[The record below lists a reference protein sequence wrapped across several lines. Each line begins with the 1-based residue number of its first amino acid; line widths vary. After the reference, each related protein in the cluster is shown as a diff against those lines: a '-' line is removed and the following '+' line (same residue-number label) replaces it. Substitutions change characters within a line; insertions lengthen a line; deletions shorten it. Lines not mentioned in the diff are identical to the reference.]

1 LFAVSLSRWKKDGE
15 RRRVKSAVLAVV
27 VLFHLKDMIM
37 SCATLWLSLASLPAL
52 SWNLFA
58 DAQTLLSY
66 PFMQNA
72 FLAGSVVAVVAGVVG
87 YFVVLRSLSFA
98 THALSHI
105 GFAGATGAL
114 VLALSPVYGM
124 LALTLGSSTL
134 IGLLGKRLYGRDVV
148 IGTVLAWTLGLGV
161 LFLSL
166 YVGYA
171 TEAYSILFGQ
181 ILGIGRQDVQLALWA
196 GGATLLAM
204 ALIYRPLL
212 FASLDEEI
220 AEAKGV
226 PVHLLSVLFMMIVG
240 FAVAAAAQVM
250 GVLLIFALLV
260 TPAAVAERLTTR
272 PPLAIALSVLFSL
285 LFTWGGLAV
294 AFYTPYPVSFFI
306 TSFAFG
312 TYVVV
317 RAVPMPGFLA
327 TRLRKRLVHHAVGTD
342 QIALVTFPKQEMR

>member
-1 LFAVSLSRWKKDGE
+1 MF
-15 RRRVKSAVLAVV
+15 LA
-27 VLFHLKDMIM
+27 
-37 SCATLWLSLASLPAL
+37 ALWLALASLPAL

-72 FLAGSVVAVVAGVVG
+72 FLAGSMVALVAGIVG

-114 VLALSPVYGM
+114 VLSLSPVYGM
-124 LALTLGSSTL
+124 LALTLSSSTL

-181 ILGIGRQDVQLALWA
+181 ILGIGQQDVQLALWA
-196 GGATLLAM
+196 GGAALLAM

-226 PVHLLSVLFMMIVG
+226 PVHLLSVLFLLIVG
-240 FAVAAAAQVM
+240 CAVAAAAQVM

-272 PPLAIALSVLFSL
+272 PPLAIALSVAFSL

-306 TSFAFG
+306 TSLAFG

-317 RAVPMPGFLA
+317 RVVPIIGFLVA
-327 TRLRKRLVHHAVGTD
+327 RVRRRLAPSPVTTEQMSLVA
-342 QIALVTFPKQEMR
+342 FPKRGVR

>member
-1 LFAVSLSRWKKDGE
+1 MTLAALWLLFASFP
-15 RRRVKSAVLAVV
+15 AV
-27 VLFHLKDMIM
+27 
-37 SCATLWLSLASLPAL
+37 

-66 PFMQNA
+66 PFMQHA
-72 FLAGSVVAVVAGVVG
+72 FLAGSVVALVAGVVG

-114 VLALSPVYGM
+114 VLSLSPVYGM
-124 LALTLGSSTL
+124 LLLTLGSSTL

-181 ILGIGRQDVQLALWA
+181 ILGISQQDVQLALWA
-196 GGATLLAM
+196 GAVTLVAM
-204 ALIYRPLL
+204 ALLYRPLL
-212 FASLDEEI
+212 LASLDEDI

-226 PVHLLSVLFMMIVG
+226 PIHLLSVLFMLIVG

-260 TPAAVAERLTTR
+260 TPAAVAERLTSR
-272 PPLAIALSVLFSL
+272 PPLAIALSVVFSL
-285 LFTWGGLAV
+285 LFTWGGLVV

-312 TYVVV
+312 TYVIT
-317 RAVPMPGFLA
+317 RAVPALVLLAARLHKRLAHPPAIPTEVSLDALPKQA
-327 TRLRKRLVHHAVGTD
+327 TR
-342 QIALVTFPKQEMR
+342 

>member
-1 LFAVSLSRWKKDGE
+1 
-15 RRRVKSAVLAVV
+15 
-27 VLFHLKDMIM
+27 MIFLV
-37 SCATLWLSLASLPAL
+37 TLWLPVASLPAL

-66 PFMQNA
+66 PFMQHA
-72 FLAGSVVAVVAGVVG
+72 FLAGSVVAIVAGVVG

-98 THALSHI
+98 THALSHV

-114 VLALSPVYGM
+114 VIALSPVYGM
-124 LALTLGSSTL
+124 LALTLGSSVL

-148 IGTVLAWTLGLGV
+148 IGTVLAWMLGLGV

-181 ILGIGRQDVQLALWA
+181 ILGIDQQDVQLALWT
-196 GGATLLAM
+196 GAVTLFVM

-226 PVHLLSVLFMMIVG
+226 PIHMLSVLFMMIVG

-272 PPLAIALSVLFSL
+272 PSLAIALSVLFSL
-285 LFTWGGLAV
+285 LFTWAGLAV

-312 TYVVV
+312 TYVIV
-317 RAVPMPGFLA
+317 RTVPVIGFLA
-327 TRLRKRLVHHAVGTD
+327 LRVRKRLAHHTVVSNRLSLV
-342 QIALVTFPKQEMR
+342 ALPKETH